1 MPQYT
6 LVLELT
12 NRGKDGHSPTGQ
24 ERRQKAIQKA
34 IDNHVTGWFDPGQP
48 PHDIQDA
55 PPDIT
60 ENADGTITWKVQ
72 GTQADVCNMVKAW
85 LNPPQHKKANVRVKN
100 DGGLNCP

>member
-12 NRGKDGHSPTGQ
+12 DRGKDGHSPTGQ
-24 ERRQKAIQKA
+24 ERRQKSIQKA
-34 IDNHVTGWFDPGQP
+34 KDNNVTNWSD
-48 PHDIQDA
+48 HDIQDA

-60 ENADGTITWKVQ
+60 ENADGTIITWKVK
-72 GTQADVCNMVKAW
+72 GTKSDVCNMVYAW
-85 LNPPQHKKANVRVKN
+85 LHPPNHKKANVRVKD